1 MDLRIFIE
9 PQQGASYDDQLRV
22 AQHSEELGFSGFFR
36 SDHYLRMGGGDPLP
50 GPTDTWTTLAGLA
63 RETSRIRLGSLVTSA
78 TFRWP
83 GILAVQ
89 VAQVDAM
96 SGGRIE
102 LGLGAGWFDAE
113 HQAYGV
119 PFPRR
124 RFGLLEEQL
133 ELITGMW
140 ATPVGQRYDFD
151 GEHYTVTDSPAL
163 PKPVQQP
170 LPIIIGGNGK
180 RRTPR
185 LAARFGTEYNQS
197 FPPKSQIADQVGRV
211 QQACRDN
218 DRDPAELVYS
228 AALVV
233 CAGRDEAEVT
243 RRAAAI
249 GREPEEL
256 RANGLAGTPQEIIE
270 EIHQVAAAG
279 ISRIY
284 LQVLDLHDLDHLDV
298 IAGDIMPAVAD
309 LAG

>member
-140 ATPVGQRYDFD
+140 ATPVGERFSYD
-151 GEHYTVTDSPAL
+151 GEHYRVVDSPAL

-170 LPIIIGGNGK
+170 LPVIIGGGGP

-185 LAARFGTEYNQS
+185 LAARFAAEYNQG
-197 FPPKSQIADQVGRV
+197 FPEKDQIPVQRDRV
-211 QQACRDN
+211 RAACEAIG
-218 DRDPAELVYS
+218 RDPDELVQS
-228 AALVV
+228 VALVV
-233 CAGRDEAEVT
+233 CVGRDEQEIA

-249 GREPEEL
+249 GREPAEL
-256 RANGLAGTPQEIIE
+256 RRNGLAGTPQEVVDGI
-270 EIHQVAAAG
+270 AALAEQG
-279 ISRIY
+279 ISRVY
-284 LQVLDLHDLDHLDV
+284 LQFLDLSDLDQLDL
-298 IAGDIMPAVAD
+298 IASEVMVQVAE
-309 LAG
+309 L